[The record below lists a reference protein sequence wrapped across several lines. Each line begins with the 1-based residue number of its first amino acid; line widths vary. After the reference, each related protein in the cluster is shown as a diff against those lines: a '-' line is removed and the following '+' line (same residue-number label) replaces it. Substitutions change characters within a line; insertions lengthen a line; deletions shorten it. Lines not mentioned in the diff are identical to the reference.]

1 MNVSFVSL
9 GCDKNRVNTEQMMA
23 LCLQAG
29 ITVQEDCPGSDV
41 VVINTCGFIDSAK
54 SEAIDTILSA
64 AQLKEEGQI
73 GKILVTGCLSQR
85 YQADILEELPEI
97 DGIMGTG
104 CFGDI
109 VPALEQVMNGQ
120 ECRHFAD
127 INGPVEELPRVLST
141 PRHYAYLRIAE
152 GCSNRCA
159 YCVIPSLRGS
169 YRSRRME
176 DILAEARALAE
187 DGVQECIVIAQDITR
202 YGVDLYGERRLPQLL
217 RELCKLPFHWVR
229 LHYLYPDNL
238 SDELIDTIAG
248 EEKICNYLDIP
259 IQHCNDAVLK
269 AMRRRETKAGLE
281 ALFARLRDR
290 IPGVVLRTSLITGLP
305 YEDEAAFEELCGFL
319 GEQKLQRVGAF
330 AYSPEEGTPA
340 AKMLNRVD
348 TEEAQ
353 RRAELVMEVQSQ
365 VMDQFNDSR
374 MGDTVEVLC
383 DGWDGQSMSYVGRS
397 YAESPGIDGNIYF
410 TSDQPVEAGDFVR
423 VRITGAMDGELT
435 GERTEEC
442 TMPMNTANKLTLA
455 RVFLIPVFLV
465 IAYWGFPGSR
475 YVALAVYIVA
485 CLTDLLDGY
494 IARHYNQ
501 VSDFGKFADPLADKC
516 LVMAALCWFVET
528 GDMMGWVLAAVLLR
542 EFAVSGMRLIAVEK
556 GRVIAAGWS
565 GKVKTA
571 STMVC
576 ICLILF
582 GIPHWLNLVCQG
594 VILVTTVYSGVEY
607 FVKNW
612 DVFSEK

>member
-109 VPALEQVMNGQ
+109 VPALEQVMEGR

-159 YCVIPSLRGS
+159 YCVIPSLRGN

-176 DILAEARALAE
+176 DILQEAQALAD

-202 YGVDLYGERRLPQLL
+202 YGMDLYGERKLPELL
-217 RELCKLPFHWVR
+217 RALCRLPFHWIR

-259 IQHCNDAVLK
+259 
-269 AMRRRETKAGLE
+269 
-281 ALFARLRDR
+281 
-290 IPGVVLRTSLITGLP
+290 
-305 YEDEAAFEELCGFL
+305 
-319 GEQKLQRVGAF
+319 
-330 AYSPEEGTPA
+330 TPD
-340 AKMLNRVD
+340 N
-348 TEEAQ
+348 
-353 RRAELVMEVQSQ
+353 S
-365 VMDQFNDSR
+365 
-374 MGDTVEVLC
+374 
-383 DGWDGQSMSYVGRS
+383 SM
-397 YAESPGIDGNIYF
+397 A
-410 TSDQPVEAGDFVR
+410 
-423 VRITGAMDGELT
+423 
-435 GERTEEC
+435 
-442 TMPMNTANKLTLA
+442 
-455 RVFLIPVFLV
+455 
-465 IAYWGFPGSR
+465 
-475 YVALAVYIVA
+475 
-485 CLTDLLDGY
+485 
-494 IARHYNQ
+494 
-501 VSDFGKFADPLADKC
+501 
-516 LVMAALCWFVET
+516 
-528 GDMMGWVLAAVLLR
+528 
-542 EFAVSGMRLIAVEK
+542 
-556 GRVIAAGWS
+556 
-565 GKVKTA
+565 
-571 STMVC
+571 
-576 ICLILF
+576 
-582 GIPHWLNLVCQG
+582 
-594 VILVTTVYSGVEY
+594 
-607 FVKNW
+607 
-612 DVFSEK
+612 

>member
-109 VPALEQVMNGQ
+109 VPALEQVMEGR

-187 DGVQECIVIAQDITR
+187 DGVRECIVIAQDITR

-217 RELCKLPFHWVR
+217 RELCRLPFHWIR

-353 RRAELVMEVQSQ
+353 RRAELVMEVQAQ

-435 GERTEEC
+435 DERTEE
-442 TMPMNTANKLTLA
+442 
-455 RVFLIPVFLV
+455 
-465 IAYWGFPGSR
+465 
-475 YVALAVYIVA
+475 
-485 CLTDLLDGY
+485 
-494 IARHYNQ
+494 
-501 VSDFGKFADPLADKC
+501 
-516 LVMAALCWFVET
+516 
-528 GDMMGWVLAAVLLR
+528 
-542 EFAVSGMRLIAVEK
+542 
-556 GRVIAAGWS
+556 
-565 GKVKTA
+565 
-571 STMVC
+571 
-576 ICLILF
+576 
-582 GIPHWLNLVCQG
+582 
-594 VILVTTVYSGVEY
+594 
-607 FVKNW
+607 
-612 DVFSEK
+612 